1 MKPNINIIEHIRSI
15 ELSAKTTFLKIK
27 NIFVNESENSKEV
40 LETYGKYMLGHAN
53 PEDMN
58 QANKKFREL
67 LKAAGLGALCL
78 IPGTVVTLPL
88 VLYAAKKLKIDILPP
103 SFYKEFPGLKE
114 ADKKDE

>member
-1 MKPNINIIEHIRSI
+1 MKSNINILESIR
-15 ELSAKTTFLKIK
+15 LMGVSAKATLLKIK
-27 NIFVNESENSKEV
+27 NIFLDESENSKAV
-40 LETYGKYMLGHAN
+40 LETYGKYALGKAN
-53 PEDMN
+53 ADEME

-88 VLYAAKKLKIDILPP
+88 ILYAAKKLKIDILPP

-114 ADKKDE
+114 AEKDK